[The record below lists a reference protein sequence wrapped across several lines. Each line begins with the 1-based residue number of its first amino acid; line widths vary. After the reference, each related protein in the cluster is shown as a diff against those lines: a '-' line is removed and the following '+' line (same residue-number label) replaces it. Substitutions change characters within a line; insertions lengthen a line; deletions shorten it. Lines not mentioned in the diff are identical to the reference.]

1 MMPHGSTHR
10 IGAPFWIETCQPN
23 VSEAAEF
30 YGQLGEWTVGAQART
45 TMFASTGRRVAGWQG
60 RRVAGSARCRRPS
73 GSGVRQAPASVPPT
87 WLIHVRVDDVD

>member
-30 YGQLGEWTVGAQART
+30 YGQLVEWTVGAQART
-45 TMFASTGRRVAGWQG
+45 TMFASTGRRVGGSEG
-60 RRVAGSARCRRPS
+60 RRVAGSEGRRV
-73 GSGVRQAPASVPPT
+73 GALPASVRLRRRSHP
-87 WLIHVRVDDVD
+87 RG

>member
-30 YGQLGEWTVGAQART
+30 YGQLVEWTVGAQART
-45 TMFASTGRRVAGWQG
+45 TMFASTGRRVGGSEG
-60 RRVAGSARCRRPS
+60 RRVGAL
-73 GSGVRQAPASVPPT
+73 PASVRLRRRSHP
-87 WLIHVRVDDVD
+87 RG

>member
-30 YGQLGEWTVGAQART
+30 YGQLVEWTVGAQART

-73 GSGVRQAPASVPPT
+73 GSGVGPT
-87 WLIHVRVDDVD
+87 HVADSCPRR

>member
-30 YGQLGEWTVGAQART
+30 YGQLVEWTVGAQART
-45 TMFASTGRRVAGWQG
+45 TMFASTGRRVGGSQGGRVGGSQG
-60 RRVAGSARCRRPS
+60 RRVA
-73 GSGVRQAPASVPPT
+73 GVRQAPASVRLRRRSHP
-87 WLIHVRVDDVD
+87 RG